1 MPYTSYL
8 DTTQHHGIGGSP
20 HVARDVRLY
29 LIRMW
34 GSVSKTRKK
43 KMFTFVVYKTKKY
56 LIKEFN
62 LLFPPIAT

>member
-8 DTTQHHGIGGSP
+8 DTTQHHGAAGSP

-43 KMFTFVVYKTKKY
+43 RKCLHLLYIKIKKY

-62 LLFPPIAT
+62 LLFLL

>member
-8 DTTQHHGIGGSP
+8 DTTQHHEAAGRP
-20 HVARDVRLY
+20 HVACDVRLY
-29 LIRMW
+29 LIMMW

-43 KMFTFVVYKTKKY
+43 ETTYIKN